1 MPIYEFYSP
10 DIHRIYSFFARRMLK
25 GGEVPSCPDGSG
37 YRMEKLVSSF
47 ACTGRAKEVVKK
59 EGESEA
65 GMDPRMEREMMK
77 MADEFSKMDEKN
89 PDPRVMGKMMRRM
102 MEASGQKLPGEMGEM
117 LQRLEKG
124 ENPDKLEEEYGDVME
139 KMEGME
145 GVGDGKKED
154 LKMRLRKRLPARRD
168 PKLYEWEEFC
178 MGKRKPSGETKKK
191 VSVRGRV
198 RG

>member
-10 DIHRIYSFFARRMLK
+10 DSHRIYSFLAKRFLK
-25 GGEVPSCPDGSG
+25 EGEVPICPDGPKN
-37 YRMEKLVSSF
+37 RMEKVVSAF
-47 ACTGRAKEVVKK
+47 AFTGRAKEVVKK

-89 PDPRVMGKMMRRM
+89 PDPRLMGRMMRRM
-102 MEASGQKLPGEMGEM
+102 MEASGQKLPTEMGEM

-139 KMEGME
+139 KMDGME
-145 GVGDGKKED
+145 GAVGQKKED
-154 LKMRLRKRLPARRD
+154 WKIRLRRRMPPRRD
-168 PKLYEWEEFC
+168 PKLYEWEEYFPRNKKRA
-178 MGKRKPSGETKKK
+178 MG
-191 VSVRGRV
+191 VRQKA
-198 RG
+198 

>member
-10 DIHRIYSFFARRMLK
+10 DSHRIYSFFARRMLK
-25 GGEVPSCPDGSG
+25 GGEVPCCPDGLG
-37 YRMEKLVSSF
+37 NRMEKLVSSF

-59 EGESEA
+59 EGESGAE
-65 GMDPRMEREMMK
+65 MDPRMEREMMK

-139 KMEGME
+139 KMDGME

-168 PKLYEWEEFC
+168 PKLYEWEEFLVV
-178 MGKRKPSGETKKK
+178 KRKQGGAVRKRIS
-191 VSVRGRV
+191 VSRSSRG
-198 RG
+198 

>member
-10 DIHRIYSFFARRMLK
+10 DSHRIYSFFARRMLK
-25 GGEVPSCPDGSG
+25 GGEVPCCPDGLG

-47 ACTGRAKEVVKK
+47 ACTGKAREVVKT
-59 EGESEA
+59 GGGSEA
-65 GMDPRMEREMMK
+65 GMDPRMEREMM
-77 MADEFSKMDEKN
+77 
-89 PDPRVMGKMMRRM
+89 MMRRM

-139 KMEGME
+139 KMEG
-145 GVGDGKKED
+145 VGDEKKED

-168 PKLYEWEEFC
+168 PKLYEWEEFLVV
-178 MGKRKPSGETKKK
+178 KRKQGGAVRKKIS
-191 VSVRGRV
+191 VSRSSRG
-198 RG
+198 

>member
-10 DIHRIYSFFARRMLK
+10 DSHRIYSFLAKRFLK
-25 GGEVPSCPDGSG
+25 EGEVPICPDGPKN
-37 YRMEKLVSSF
+37 RMEKVVSAF
-47 ACTGRAKEVVKK
+47 AFTGRAKEVVKK

-89 PDPRVMGKMMRRM
+89 PDPRLMGRMMRRM
-102 MEASGQKLPGEMGEM
+102 MEASGQKLPTEMGEM

-139 KMEGME
+139 KMDGME
-145 GVGDGKKED
+145 GAVGQKKKD
-154 LKMRLRKRLPARRD
+154 WKIRLRRRMPPRRD
-168 PKLYEWEEFC
+168 PKLYEWEEYFPRNKKRA
-178 MGKRKPSGETKKK
+178 MGIRQKA
-191 VSVRGRV
+191 
-198 RG
+198 

>member
-10 DIHRIYSFFARRMLK
+10 DSHRIYSFFARRMLK
-25 GGEVPSCPDGSG
+25 GGEVPCCPDGLG

-47 ACTGRAKEVVKK
+47 ACTGKAKEVVKT

-89 PDPRVMGKMMRRM
+89 PDPRIMGKMMRRM

-139 KMEGME
+139 KMEG
-145 GVGDGKKED
+145 VGDEKKED

-168 PKLYEWEEFC
+168 PKLYEWEEFSL
-178 MGKRKPSGETKKK
+178 GKRKQGGAVQKKI
-191 VSVRGRV
+191 SMSRSSR
-198 RG
+198 R

>member
-10 DIHRIYSFFARRMLK
+10 DSHRIYSFFARRMLK
-25 GGEVPSCPDGSG
+25 GGEVPCCPDGLG
-37 YRMEKLVSSF
+37 NRMEKLVSSF
-47 ACTGRAKEVVKK
+47 ACTGKAREMVKK
-59 EGESEA
+59 EGESGSE
-65 GMDPRMEREMMK
+65 MDPRMEREMMK

-139 KMEGME
+139 KMDGME

-168 PKLYEWEEFC
+168 PKLYEWEEFLVV
-178 MGKRKPSGETKKK
+178 KRKQGGAVRKKIS
-191 VSVRGRV
+191 VSRSSRG
-198 RG
+198 

>member
-10 DIHRIYSFFARRMLK
+10 DSHRIYSFFARRILK
-25 GGEVPSCPDGSG
+25 AGEVPCCPDGLG

-47 ACTGRAKEVVKK
+47 ACTGKAREVVKT
-59 EGESEA
+59 GGGSEA

-139 KMEGME
+139 KMEG
-145 GVGDGKKED
+145 VGDEKKED

-168 PKLYEWEEFC
+168 PKLYEWEEFSL
-178 MGKRKPSGETKKK
+178 GKRKQGGAVQKKI
-191 VSVRGRV
+191 SMSRSSR
-198 RG
+198 R

>member
-10 DIHRIYSFFARRMLK
+10 DSHRIYSFLAKRFLK
-25 GGEVPSCPDGSG
+25 EGEVPICPDAPKN
-37 YRMEKLVSSF
+37 RMEKMVSAF
-47 ACTGRAKEVVKK
+47 AFTGRAKEVVKK

-65 GMDPRMEREMMK
+65 GMDPRMEQEMMR

-89 PDPRVMGKMMRRM
+89 PDPRVMGRMMRRM
-102 MEASGQKLPGEMGEM
+102 MEASGQKLPAEMGEM

-145 GVGDGKKED
+145 GAVGEKKENW
-154 LKMRLRKRLPARRD
+154 KMRLRRRMPPRRD
-168 PKLYEWEEFC
+168 PKLYDWEEYLPVSK
-178 MGKRKPSGETKKK
+178 KRAVG
-191 VSVRGRV
+191 VRQKA
-198 RG
+198 

>member
-10 DIHRIYSFFARRMLK
+10 DSHRIYSFFARRMLK
-25 GGEVPSCPDGSG
+25 GGEVPCCPDGLG
-37 YRMEKLVSSF
+37 NRMEKLVSSF

-59 EGESEA
+59 EGESGSE
-65 GMDPRMEREMMK
+65 MDPRMEREMMK

-139 KMEGME
+139 KMEG
-145 GVGDGKKED
+145 GGDEKKED

-168 PKLYEWEEFC
+168 PKLYEWEEFSL
-178 MGKRKPSGETKKK
+178 GKRKQGGAVQKKI
-191 VSVRGRV
+191 SMSRSSR
-198 RG
+198 R